1 MEGGRC
7 KSQEGPQQG
16 TLWGWASVLDSPAHR
31 CQWLPSFSPPPPIT
45 RAGLR
50 PCHIRTALSSS
61 CFQWAL
67 AHVPIDWTSKA
78 LQTWRL
84 TKLRPSPAWPDLAH
98 LRALGKFLGSPS
110 STLSDCQVQL
120 SSRNNLKERKKNSS
134 EYDISS
140 KAASLQLFAAF
151 AIAQNSSF
159 PPPGL
164 FLSTHG
170 SHKLRNEVRK
180 QKVRDV

>member
-1 MEGGRC
+1 MDIKCTEAHATMERGRC
-7 KSQEGPQQG
+7 RSQEGPQPR
-16 TLWGWASVLDSPAHR
+16 TLWGWARVLDSPAHR
-31 CQWLPSFSPPPPIT
+31 CQWLPSSSPPLPIT
-45 RAGLR
+45 RAGLSS
-50 PCHIRTALSSS
+50 CHIRTALSSS

-78 LQTWRL
+78 LQAGRL
-84 TKLRPSPAWPDLAH
+84 TKLRLSAWPDLAH
-98 LRALGKFLGSPS
+98 LRALGKFLGSSS

-151 AIAQNSSF
+151 TIAPKIHFSLHLGF
-159 PPPGL
+159 
-164 FLSTHG
+164 F
-170 SHKLRNEVRK
+170 
-180 QKVRDV
+180 